1 MIYNYPRLQLN
12 FKYLQKYDIL
22 DKKLVFNKVNF
33 ICMYRTQIELMNI
46 EKINFLS
53 TSLTQEWLCG
63 QKSTIQNCFLSYTH
77 NLKLIYFETTLR
89 KLGFWNFLDLYI
101 NSIFIY
107 DYRSLP
113 KMIFYFEKTSYFN
126 TFSFNL
132 WQNNF
137 LFTKLKENSPE
148 VYQLKQQSSVKST
161 HFYFN

>member
-22 DKKLVFNKVNF
+22 DKKSVFHKVNF
-33 ICMYRTQIELMNI
+33 ICMYRTQIKLMNI
-46 EKINFLS
+46 EKLNFLS
-53 TSLTQEWLCG
+53 TLLTQEWLCG
-63 QKSTIQNCFLSYTH
+63 QKSTMPNCFLSYIH
-77 NLKLIYFETTLR
+77 SVKLIYFETTLR

-101 NSIFIY
+101 NSIFIH

-113 KMIFYFEKTSYFN
+113 KIIFYLEKTSYFS

-161 HFYFN
+161 HCYFN